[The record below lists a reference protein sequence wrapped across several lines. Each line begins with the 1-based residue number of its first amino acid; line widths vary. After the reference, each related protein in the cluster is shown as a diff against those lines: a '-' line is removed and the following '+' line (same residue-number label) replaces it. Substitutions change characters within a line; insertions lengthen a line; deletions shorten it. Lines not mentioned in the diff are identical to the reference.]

1 MVSPSQKTHK
11 VHTLH
16 LADGSLNPFISEVL
30 PPFPPCYLFVEEMSS
45 LVLLGFLHLGPGSC
59 VPIVSSEMVLHSQ
72 YVLQTGSEVSLCR
85 TPVCWV
91 VR

>member
-1 MVSPSQKTHK
+1 MR
-11 VHTLH
+11 

-30 PPFPPCYLFVEEMSS
+30 PPFSPCYLFVEETSS
-45 LVLLGFLHLGPGSC
+45 LVLSGFLHLGPGSC

-72 YVLQTGSEVSLCR
+72 YVLQAGSEVSLGR
-85 TPVCWV
+85 TPVFWL